1 MLDTRA
7 LESEP
12 DDIAAAYT
20 GIESSHA
27 LDRNSLVA
35 AVVDAVRDRPDVL
48 AAWEGGSAAWGN
60 ADRWSD
66 ADVQLLAADDD
77 PATSTAIFDAVERA
91 LAAGDGITHRFDVP
105 EPAWHGHAQ
114 RFHRVAAAGPFVML
128 DLVVVRPGVP
138 ERFLAPEQHGHAR
151 VLFDRGAPGAPH
163 TAPPPFDANAHRTR
177 MRRAY
182 DDAVARFDL
191 FQPLVVKDIARG
203 RLVDAIAFY
212 HGLTLRPLVTL
223 LGLRHRP
230 LRFDFGNRYLHAD
243 LPPAE
248 AAQLADLFAVRDL
261 ADLADKHPAA
271 CRWFHALA
279 REVDIDAVDLEAASA
294 AVRRS
299 GAG

>member
-1 MLDTRA
+1 MSTPPADA
-7 LESEP
+7 DP
-12 DDIAAAYT
+12 AATYP
-20 GIESSHA
+20 
-27 LDRNSLVA
+27 LDRAALVA
-35 AVVDAVRDRPDVL
+35 VVVDAVRDRPDVL
-48 AAWEGGSAAWGN
+48 AAWEGGSAAWGR

-66 ADVQLLAADDD
+66 ADVQLLAADDE
-77 PATSTAIFDAVERA
+77 PATIDAIFEAVERA
-91 LAAGDGITHRFDVP
+91 LASGGGGITHRFHVP

-114 RFHRVAAAGPFVML
+114 RFYRVAAAGPFVML

-163 TAPPPFDANAHRTR
+163 TAPPPFDTTAHRAR

-203 RLVDAIAFY
+203 RLIDAVSFF

-243 LPPAE
+243 LPPAD
-248 AAQLADLFAVRDL
+248 AARLADLFCVRDL
-261 ADLADKHPAA
+261 TDLADKHNAA

-279 REVDIDAVDLEAASA
+279 RELDVEGMSFEVREGRVAEGIDFVLPVVETGD
-294 AVRRS
+294 
-299 GAG
+299 